1 MSLKLTEK
9 NLIEANKFK
18 KAEFIA
24 RIYNLDFNEVSNYL
38 KSIKANK
45 KIRTVAIDSIT
56 GKPTDNRWNKN

>member
-1 MSLKLTEK
+1 MSLKLTDK

-38 KSIKANK
+38 KTIKATK

-56 GKPTDNRWNKN
+56 GKPTDNRWR